1 MSPAEVPQFTQS
13 DFTDGEKPYALL
25 YAYRNDKFAYTQL
38 SNKLNTMAKSVGYK
52 EFLKTM
58 NAYKEMQIANDPGV
72 TIDNVTE
79 FSGQPIELLC
89 GDYRCDDDGI
99 AKPGEFREETVCP
112 HPILPVRRLVNVD
125 GGGERLDLAFRKGFS
140 WRSTIQEKATIAS
153 ATQILRLANEGV
165 VVNSENAKSLSSYIL
180 WIENKNYETIPE
192 VKSVGRLGWIGDHGF
207 SPYVEGLQFDGE
219 NSFKRLFG
227 CVKESGEYDRWLSA
241 MLAVRRERTPARF
254 CLAASFASALI
265 APTGQLPFFVHLYGK
280 SGTGKTVALMIAAS
294 VWANPDSSGGYISTF
309 NTTAAAQEARAGFL
323 NSLPMC
329 IDELQIQSAQG
340 IKDFDGIIYTLT
352 EGVPKGRSK
361 KEGGLRDQD
370 SWKNCMISSGEQPI
384 SHASS
389 GGGAVNRIIE
399 VECNAPIYSDCQ
411 TLSANLKLHYG
422 FAGKIFV
429 EWLQK
434 EGNMER
440 AIETQR
446 AYFRRLLD
454 EGSTDKQAASAS
466 LLLTA
471 DELVT
476 EILFK
481 DGNGLTMEEVAAVM
495 KTAESVDAGQRAY
508 ESLMDTV
515 LINRARFYPRK
526 DDTPA
531 VSAMWGNVTNGVVY
545 LLPKAFRSILAEDG
559 YDPQTVISYARA
571 HDLLVVDGI
580 NRNNNKTFKFE
591 GVSQKGYAFKLPN
604 YTESSAQADEDDEMP
619 F

>member
-1 MSPAEVPQFTQS
+1 
-13 DFTDGEKPYALL
+13 
-25 YAYRNDKFAYTQL
+25 
-38 SNKLNTMAKSVGYK
+38 MAKALGYK
-52 EFLKTM
+52 EFQKTM
-58 NAYKEMQIANDPGV
+58 NAYKQMQNQNAGV
-72 TIDNVTE
+72 TIDAVTE
-79 FSGQPIELLC
+79 FSGQPMELLC
-89 GDYRCDDDGI
+89 GDYRCDDNGVTRE
-99 AKPGEFREETVCP
+99 GEYREEVVCP
-112 HPILPVRRLVNVD
+112 HPVMPVRRLVNVD
-125 GGGERLDLAFRKGFS
+125 GGGERLDLAFRKGFV
-140 WRSTIQEKATIAS
+140 WRNTIQEKATIAS

-180 WIENKNYETIPE
+180 WIENKNYDTIPE

-207 SPYVEGLQFDGE
+207 SPYVDGLQFDGE

-227 CVKESGEYDRWLSA
+227 CVKESGSYERWMEA
-241 MLAVRRERTPARF
+241 IKAVRKERTPARF
-254 CLAASFASALI
+254 CLAAAFASVLVS
-265 APTGQLPFFVHLYGK
+265 PCGQLPFFVHLFGK

-340 IKDFDGIIYTLT
+340 IKDFDGLIYTLT
-352 EGVPKGRSK
+352 EGVPKDRSK
-361 KEGGLRDQD
+361 KEGGLRDQG

-384 SHASS
+384 SHSSS
-389 GGGAVNRIIE
+389 GGGAINRIVE
-399 VECNAPIYSDCQ
+399 VECNAPIYFDCQ
-411 TLSANLKLHYG
+411 TLSAVLKLHYG

-434 EGNMER
+434 DGNMER
-440 AIETQR
+440 AIEAQR
-446 AYFRRLLD
+446 AYFRRLLE

-476 EILFK
+476 EILFR
-481 DGNGLTMEEVAAVM
+481 DGNGLTMDEVAAVM
-495 KTAESVDAGQRAY
+495 KTAESVDAGKRAY
-508 ESLMDTV
+508 ENLMDTV

-526 DDTPA
+526 DDAPA
-531 VSAMWGNVTNGVVY
+531 VSAMWGNMTNGIVY
-545 LLPKAFRSILAEDG
+545 ILPKAFRSILAEDG
-559 YDPQTVISYARA
+559 YDPQTAISYARA

-580 NRNNNKTFKFE
+580 NRNNNKTFRFE
-591 GVSQKGYAFKLPN
+591 GITQKGYAFKLPN
-604 YTESSAQADEDDEMP
+604 VEQNDDAQDEQEEEMP